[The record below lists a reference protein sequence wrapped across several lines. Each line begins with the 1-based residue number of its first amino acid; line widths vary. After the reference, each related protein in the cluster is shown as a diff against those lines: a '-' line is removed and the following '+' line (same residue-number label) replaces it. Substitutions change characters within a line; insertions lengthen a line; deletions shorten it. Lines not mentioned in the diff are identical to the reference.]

1 MPSVNW
7 MLHGKCAG
15 LFGEQLL
22 AAVAHA
28 THYWVSDIWL
38 LVCQRCEQISQ
49 ILSDSRER
57 NFAPGLYSLWDY

>member
-15 LFGEQLL
+15 LFGEQSL

-28 THYWVSDIWL
+28 THYWVSDIWSL
-38 LVCQRCEQISQ
+38 DLVR
-49 ILSDSRER
+49 
-57 NFAPGLYSLWDY
+57 F